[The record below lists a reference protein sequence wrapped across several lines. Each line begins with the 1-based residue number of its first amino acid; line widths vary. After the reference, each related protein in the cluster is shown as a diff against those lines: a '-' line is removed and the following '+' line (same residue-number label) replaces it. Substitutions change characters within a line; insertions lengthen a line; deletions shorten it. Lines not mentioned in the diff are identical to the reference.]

1 MFREDIYK
9 MKKTNR
15 VCMLFPWDN
24 NKLPCP
30 WRSGYA
36 RVLIPLT
43 EAEKRNSIKKV
54 HTQIVRVDSLTKIQ
68 ETRLQIH

>member
-24 NKLPCP
+24 NKLPQP
-30 WRSGYA
+30 WPPGYA
-36 RVLIPLT
+36 RVMIPLT
-43 EAEKRNSIKKV
+43 ESEKRNSLKKA
-54 HTQIVRVDSLTKIQ
+54 HTQIVRVDSLSKIQ
-68 ETRLQIH
+68 EIRLRIH